1 MRERHM
7 KGRNLLRAALLATAS
22 AMCMAGNAATSDPTP
37 VFLRP
42 AESSFWRTATN
53 ASFTVNIDYPE
64 GATSAELTVKGM
76 HYAVTVPNVTARQC
90 DLTLPK
96 ATSPETEDVFDLI
109 LAFDN
114 GVTNVASV
122 GVIQGSGVAEPV
134 TTRVLPP
141 VPRKWGR
148 AKGSSVLPIPSPTA
162 TLTIDGEQ
170 VPAVGTG
177 WYGWKPTEFGTYVL
191 RLEDGAEPV
200 EVSVE
205 VKDSGLVLIV
215 R

>member
-1 MRERHM
+1 M
-7 KGRNLLRAALLATAS
+7 LRAFLLATAS
-22 AMCMAGNAATSDPTP
+22 AMCMVGNAATSDPTL

-53 ASFTVNIDYPE
+53 ASFTVNIDYPD
-64 GATSAELTVKGM
+64 GAGSAELTVKGM

-90 DLTLPK
+90 DLTLPR

-114 GVTNVASV
+114 GATNVASV

-134 TTRVLPP
+134 TTRVLSSAT
-141 VPRKWGR
+141 RKWNR
-148 AKGSSVLPIPSPTA
+148 AKGSSVLPVTSPTA
-162 TLTIDGEQ
+162 TLSVDGEQ

-177 WYGWKPTEFGTYVL
+177 WYGWKPRDFGTHVL

>member
-1 MRERHM
+1 MSERRM
-7 KGRNLLRAALLATAS
+7 KGQNMLRTLVFATAS
-22 AMCMAGNAATSDPTP
+22 AIGIVGNAATSDPTL

-53 ASFTVNIDYPE
+53 ASFTVNIDYPD
-64 GATSAELTVKGM
+64 GADSAELTVKGM

-90 DLTLPK
+90 SLTLPEV
-96 ATSPETEDVFDLI
+96 TSPETEDVFDLI

-134 TTRVLPP
+134 TTRVLSSAT
-141 VPRKWGR
+141 RKWGR
-148 AKGSSVLPIPSPTA
+148 AKGCSVLPIPSPTA
-162 TLTIDGEQ
+162 TLAIDGEP

-191 RLEDGAEPV
+191 RLEDGAEPI

-205 VKDSGLVLIV
+205 VKNDGLILIF

>member
-1 MRERHM
+1 M
-7 KGRNLLRAALLATAS
+7 LRALVLTAAS
-22 AMCMAGNAATSDPTP
+22 AMCMAGSAATSDPTL

-64 GATSAELTVKGM
+64 GAGSAELTVKGM

-90 DLTLPK
+90 SLTLPE

-114 GVTNVASV
+114 GVTNIASV

-134 TTRVLPP
+134 TTRVLSSAT
-141 VPRKWGR
+141 RKWNR
-148 AKGSSVLPIPSPTA
+148 AKGSSVLPVASPTA
-162 TLTIDGEQ
+162 TLSVDGEQ

-191 RLEDGAEPV
+191 RLEDGTEPV

>member
-1 MRERHM
+1 MRTRYM
-7 KGRNLLRAALLATAS
+7 KGRILLRTFVFAMAS
-22 AMCMAGNAATSDPTP
+22 AMGCAGIAATSDPTL

-64 GATSAELTVKGM
+64 GAGSAELTVKGM

-90 DLTLPK
+90 DLTLPR

-114 GVTNVASV
+114 GATNVASV

-141 VPRKWGR
+141 VPRKWNRG
-148 AKGSSVLPIPSPTA
+148 KGSSVLPIPSPTA
-162 TLTIDGEQ
+162 TLSVDGEP
-170 VPAVGTG
+170 VPAAGTG

-191 RLEDGAEPV
+191 RLEDGTEPV